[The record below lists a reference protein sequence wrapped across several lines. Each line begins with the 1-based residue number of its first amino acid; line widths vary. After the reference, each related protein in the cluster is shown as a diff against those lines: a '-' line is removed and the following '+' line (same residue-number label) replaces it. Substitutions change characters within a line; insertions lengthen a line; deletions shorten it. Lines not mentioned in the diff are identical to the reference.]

1 MTPKDK
7 ALELVS
13 KMCLNDCT
21 DKNIK
26 LAKQLALNAVDEI
39 IKVVSFYNDSQSEVI
54 YWQEVKLEIKN
65 L

>member
-21 DKNIK
+21 DENIE
-26 LAKQLALNAVDEI
+26 LAKQFALIAIDEI
-39 IKVVSFYNDSQSEVI
+39 IKEHYPQDIKRCQ
-54 YWQEVKLEIKN
+54 YWQEVVQEIET

>member
-21 DKNIK
+21 NENIK

-39 IKVVSFYNDSQSEVI
+39 IKVASFYNDSQSEVT
-54 YWQEVKLEIKN
+54 YWQEVKQEIKK

>member
-26 LAKQLALNAVDEI
+26 LAKQLSLNAVDEI
-39 IKVVSFYNDSQSEVI
+39 IKVASFYNDSQYEVT
-54 YWQEVKLEIKN
+54 YWQEVKLEIKK